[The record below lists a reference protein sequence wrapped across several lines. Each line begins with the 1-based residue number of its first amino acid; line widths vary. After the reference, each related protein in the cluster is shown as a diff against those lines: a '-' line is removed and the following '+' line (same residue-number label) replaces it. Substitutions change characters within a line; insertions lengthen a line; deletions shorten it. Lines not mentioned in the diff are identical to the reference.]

1 MLGVGDSSPDSR
13 KATPF
18 AWKSPFKLETR
29 PRLAQYSLPKQ
40 IRCTIPEG
48 IIKRPVVVSHRTYDL
63 MKPPKTTTQKLAEA
77 TKETTRSTNAAA
89 REVEMKS
96 VQYKTG
102 NRAIPFNVDLTAA
115 TVWATQSQISDLYG
129 RDKSV
134 IAKHIKNVIKDKE
147 LNETSVVA
155 NFATTGPDGKVYEI
169 THYNLQMI
177 LAVGFRTSSPE
188 AVEFRRWANDTL
200 HAYLKD
206 GYAIN
211 EARLRSDPSAANN
224 LAGRLR
230 AIRSEEKHVY
240 ASVRDFFKE
249 ASSDYDPASR
259 VCKSFYALLQ
269 DKFHYAITA
278 MTAHEIILDR
288 ADHKEPNMGIQTY
301 EGNLPTVIEAKTGKS
316 YLDADELYTLH
327 ILAEQFLL
335 FVQSKAMRRMSM
347 TMKDLAKK
355 LDQLIAVND
364 YEVFPGY
371 KAGTSKAMAD
381 RHATEEYARFLVR
394 LKKDDVQRI
403 RP

>member
-1 MLGVGDSSPDSR
+1 M
-13 KATPF
+13 KTPK
-18 AWKSPFKLETR
+18 KSDKT
-29 PRLAQYSLPKQ
+29 LAQ
-40 IRCTIPEG
+40 
-48 IIKRPVVVSHRTYDL
+48 
-63 MKPPKTTTQKLAEA
+63 A
-77 TKETTRSTNAAA
+77 TRETTRLTNAAA
-89 REVEMKS
+89 RAVEMKS
-96 VQYKTG
+96 VHYKTG
-102 NRAIPFNVDLTAA
+102 NRAIPFNVDLTSA
-115 TVWATQSQISDLYG
+115 TVWATQPQIADLYG
-129 RDKSV
+129 RDRRTIGDHIQAIVKEGELDLGSV
-134 IAKHIKNVIKDKE
+134 RR
-147 LNETSVVA
+147 
-155 NFATTGPDGKVYEI
+155 NFRHTAADGKIYEVA
-169 THYNLQMI
+169 HFNLQMI
-177 LAVGFRTSSPE
+177 LAVGFRTKSPE

-211 EARLRSDPSAANN
+211 EGRLRSDPGAANK

-230 AIRSEEKHVY
+230 AIRAEEKHVY

-249 ASSDYDPASR
+249 ASIDYDPASR

-288 ADHKEPNMGIQTY
+288 ANHKQPNMGIQTY
-301 EGNLPTVIEAKTGKS
+301 EGNLPTVTEAKTGKS
-316 YLDADELYTLH
+316 YLDEDELFTLH

-335 FVQSKAMRRMSM
+335 FVQSKAMRGMSM

-371 KAGTSKAMAD
+371 KPGTNKAMAD